1 MSNETKGY
9 HGGGVVCRIH
19 NAETTVT
26 ETDQK
31 VPDMFVPECLY
42 CLVENYRK
50 LHTEYRKVKEQR
62 DILVEAIGVV
72 KTVQETK

>member
-1 MSNETKGY
+1 MSNENKGY

-19 NAETTVT
+19 NASTTVT
-26 ETDQK
+26 QTDQN
-31 VPDMFVPECLY
+31 VPEMFVPDCLY
-42 CLVENYRK
+42 CLEERYRN
-50 LHTEYRKVKEQR
+50 LHAEYQKVKKQR